1 MLRLRR
7 HAACSRSPERSVVVL
22 LCHGRLCWLR
32 CVLCR
37 YDVRVLLTALCFQNR
52 MAFKSRQTLR
62 PPSLLTLIQAVSQQE
77 QQQQQLTHTLTHSHT
92 HTLTHSLTHSPH
104 HRNADASPQ
113 AAALRSARTAVTSA
127 RRRQTLEVEVVR
139 RKGAPFGFSI
149 AGGADSSLPNN
160 NSSSNNGNSNNN
172 GNGVFVAAMRDD
184 STAAVCACLCVCVC
198 VRACVCVC
206 VCV

>member
-92 HTLTHSLTHSPH
+92 HTLTHSLTHTHSH
-104 HRNADASPQ
+104 TLTHSHTHSHTHTHT
-113 AAALRSARTAVTSA
+113 LTHSHTSTWMID
-127 RRRQTLEVEVVR
+127 RQR
-139 RKGAPFGFSI
+139 ANNSQGAGAPGLVVLLDFSQ
-149 AGGADSSLPNN
+149 
-160 NSSSNNGNSNNN
+160 
-172 GNGVFVAAMRDD
+172 VH
-184 STAAVCACLCVCVC
+184 
-198 VRACVCVC
+198 
-206 VCV
+206 